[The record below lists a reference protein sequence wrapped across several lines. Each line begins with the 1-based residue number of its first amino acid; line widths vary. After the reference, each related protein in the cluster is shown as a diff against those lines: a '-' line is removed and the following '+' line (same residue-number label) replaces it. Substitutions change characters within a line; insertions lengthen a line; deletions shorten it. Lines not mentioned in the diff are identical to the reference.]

1 MPHFVTD
8 IRHADPAQ
16 RAATPHGAALR
27 AVANVRS
34 ADARAYRRRLASL
47 QARAPDTLRA
57 RVRRDL
63 RLALATSRTE

>member
-8 IRHADPAQ
+8 IHRADSAR
-16 RAATPHGAALR
+16 RAAALR
-27 AVANVRS
+27 AAADAR
-34 ADARAYRRRLASL
+34 AEDARAYRRRLVVL
-47 QARAPDTLRA
+47 RVPAPDTLRA

>member
-8 IRHADPAQ
+8 IRHADSAQ
-16 RAATPHGAALR
+16 RAAAPR
-27 AVANVRS
+27 ADANVRA

-47 QARAPDTLRA
+47 ICAPDTLRA

>member
-16 RAATPHGAALR
+16 RAATPHAARQR
-27 AVANVRS
+27 AVSNTRA
-34 ADARAYRRRLASL
+34 ADARAYRRRLVSL
-47 QARAPDTLRA
+47 QVCAPDTLRA

>member
-8 IRHADPAQ
+8 IHHADPALLV
-16 RAATPHGAALR
+16 AAPHAVALR

-34 ADARAYRRRLASL
+34 AGARAYRRRLASL
-47 QARAPDTLRA
+47 QTRAPDTLRA

>member
-8 IRHADPAQ
+8 IRHTDSAR
-16 RAATPHGAALR
+16 RAATSRAA
-27 AVANVRS
+27 
-34 ADARAYRRRLASL
+34 ADARAGDALAYRLRLASL
-47 QARAPDTLRA
+47 RVPAPDTLRA